1 MKKVFIVLSGVYAVL
16 IGAFIS
22 LALSASL
29 LLPHKPPANF
39 HMLVIAIV
47 IMAIL
52 ALGLA
57 AVGVGV
63 IMRKNWARISLN
75 AISAI
80 ALVYGAIMTVVFLAL
95 PSIMRQRMP
104 KAPDN
109 YQSSMVGGLIFT
121 AIFLIVIPLFFL
133 IFFNNKGVKDLF
145 VKPGQPD
152 SLLPFGIKAMAV
164 MSLLVGICSPMTLAI
179 YASRQMPL
187 FVGVT
192 LPVPAGVAYL
202 LALGALN
209 IYMGIGLLKR
219 NKKAWATVIG
229 FELLTIIVSTYNT
242 IFITQ
247 EWIQKAT
254 AQVSGAGTEPVMSLS
269 QYKLIGWVSVGL
281 IALVI
286 IYLWS
291 RRGVFSV
298 AK

>member
-1 MKKVFIVLSGVYAVL
+1 
-16 IGAFIS
+16 
-22 LALSASL
+22 
-29 LLPHKPPANF
+29 
-39 HMLVIAIV
+39 
-47 IMAIL
+47 
-52 ALGLA
+52 
-57 AVGVGV
+57 
-63 IMRKNWARISLN
+63 
-75 AISAI
+75 
-80 ALVYGAIMTVVFLAL
+80 
-95 PSIMRQRMP
+95 
-104 KAPDN
+104 
-109 YQSSMVGGLIFT
+109 
-121 AIFLIVIPLFFL
+121 
-133 IFFNNKGVKDLF
+133 
-145 VKPGQPD
+145 
-152 SLLPFGIKAMAV
+152 
-164 MSLLVGICSPMTLAI
+164 
-179 YASRQMPL
+179 
-187 FVGVT
+187 
-192 LPVPAGVAYL
+192 